1 MATLTLNATAV
12 PASLANLNMSD
23 VKKPTQQTP
32 VQMRRNK
39 LSKQLWEQVQLAT
52 ALASGGSFAPIR
64 VRTVKDKLTGERK
77 TVEQPKRVKP
87 WWFTAEDG
95 TLCLQVRYGV
105 QVLEIGKGKNTI
117 TLASKEQLIDT
128 LNLVKQAAESGE
140 LDKHIAAVAT
150 KARLN
155 FAK

>member
-1 MATLTLNATAV
+1 MATLTLNTTAV

-23 VKKPTQQTP
+23 VKKPKQQTA

-52 ALASGGSFAPIR
+52 ALANGSSFAPIR
-64 VRTVKDKLTGERK
+64 IRTVKDKLTGERK

-87 WWFTAEDG
+87 WWFVGEDG
-95 TLCLQVRYGV
+95 NVCLQVRYGV
-105 QVLEIGKGKNTI
+105 QVLEISKGKNTI
-117 TLASKEQLIDT
+117 KLASKDQLIDT

-140 LDKHIAAVAT
+140 LDKQIAAVAT
-150 KARLN
+150 KAQLN
-155 FAK
+155 FSN

>member
-1 MATLTLNATAV
+1 MATLTLNTTAV

-23 VKKPTQQTP
+23 VKKPKQQTA

-52 ALASGGSFAPIR
+52 ALANGSSFAPIR
-64 VRTVKDKLTGERK
+64 IRTVKDKLTGERK

-87 WWFTAEDG
+87 WWFVGEDG
-95 TLCLQVRYGV
+95 NVCLQVRYGV

-117 TLASKEQLIDT
+117 TLTSKDQLVDT

-140 LDKHIAAVAT
+140 LDKQIAAVAT

-155 FAK
+155 FSN

>member
-1 MATLTLNATAV
+1 MATLTLNTTAV
-12 PASLANLNMSD
+12 PASLASLNISD
-23 VKKPTQQTP
+23 VKKPTQQTA

-52 ALASGGSFAPIR
+52 ALANGSSFAPIR

-87 WWFTAEDG
+87 WWFVGEDG
-95 TLCLQVRYGV
+95 NVCLQVRYGV

-117 TLASKEQLIDT
+117 KLASKDQLIDT

-140 LDKHIAAVAT
+140 LDKQIAAVAT
-150 KARLN
+150 KAQLN
-155 FAK
+155 FSN

>member
-1 MATLTLNATAV
+1 MATLTLNTTAV

-87 WWFTAEDG
+87 WWFVGEDG
-95 TLCLQVRYGV
+95 NVCLQVRYGV

-117 TLASKEQLIDT
+117 TLTSKDQLVDT

-150 KARLN
+150 KATIN
-155 FAK
+155 FSR

>member
-1 MATLTLNATAV
+1 MATLTLNTTAV

-23 VKKPTQQTP
+23 VKKPTQQTA

-52 ALASGGSFAPIR
+52 ALANGGSFAPIR
-64 VRTVKDKLTGERK
+64 IRTVKDKLTGERK

-105 QVLEIGKGKNTI
+105 QVIEIAKGKNTI
-117 TLASKEQLIDT
+117 TLASKDQLVDT
-128 LNLVKQAAESGE
+128 LNLVKQAVEAGD
-140 LDKHIAAVAT
+140 LDKQLETTAT
-150 KARLN
+150 VSSSRFIK
-155 FAK
+155 

>member
-1 MATLTLNATAV
+1 MATLTLNTTAV

-52 ALASGGSFAPIR
+52 ALATGGSFAPIR
-64 VRTVKDKLTGERK
+64 VRTVKDRLTGERK
-77 TVEQPKRVKP
+77 TVEQPKRIKP

-95 TLCLQVRYGV
+95 SVCLQVRYGV

-117 TLASKEQLIDT
+117 TLTSKDQLVDT
-128 LNLVKQAAESGE
+128 LNLVKQAAEHGE
-140 LDKHIAAVAT
+140 LDKQIAAVAT
-150 KARLN
+150 KARHS
-155 FAK
+155 FGK

>member
-23 VKKPTQQTP
+23 VKKPKQQTA

-52 ALASGGSFAPIR
+52 ALANGSSFAPIR
-64 VRTVKDKLTGERK
+64 TRTIKDKLTGERK
-77 TVEQPKRVKP
+77 TVDQPKRVKP
-87 WWFTAEDG
+87 WWFVGEDG
-95 TLCLQVRYGV
+95 NVCLQVRYGV

-117 TLASKEQLIDT
+117 TLASKDQLVET
-128 LNLVKQAAESGE
+128 LNLVKQAAEHGE

-150 KARLN
+150 KAQLKFSN
-155 FAK
+155 

>member
-1 MATLTLNATAV
+1 MATLTLNTPAV

-23 VKKPTQQTP
+23 VKKPTQQTA

-64 VRTVKDKLTGERK
+64 TRTVKDKLTGERK

-95 TLCLQVRYGV
+95 SICLQVRYGV

-117 TLASKEQLIDT
+117 TLASKDQLVET
-128 LNLVKQAAESGE
+128 LNLVKQAAEHGE

-155 FAK
+155 FTR

>member
-23 VKKPTQQTP
+23 VKKPKQQTA

-52 ALASGGSFAPIR
+52 ALANGSSFAPIR
-64 VRTVKDKLTGERK
+64 IRTVKDKLTGERK

-87 WWFTAEDG
+87 WWFVGEDG
-95 TLCLQVRYGV
+95 NVCLQVRYGV

-117 TLASKEQLIDT
+117 KLASKDQLIDT

-140 LDKHIAAVAT
+140 LDKQIAAVAT
-150 KARLN
+150 KAQLN
-155 FAK
+155 FSN

>member
-1 MATLTLNATAV
+1 MATLTLNTTAV

-23 VKKPTQQTP
+23 VKKPTQQTA

-95 TLCLQVRYGV
+95 SVCLQVRYGV

-117 TLASKEQLIDT
+117 TLASKDQLVDT
-128 LNLVKQAAESGE
+128 LNLVKQAVEAGD

-155 FAK
+155 FSK

>member
-1 MATLTLNATAV
+1 MATLTLNTTAV

-23 VKKPTQQTP
+23 VKKPKQQTA

-52 ALASGGSFAPIR
+52 ALANGSSFAPIR
-64 VRTVKDKLTGERK
+64 IRTVKDKLTGERK

-87 WWFTAEDG
+87 WWFVGEDG
-95 TLCLQVRYGV
+95 NVCLQVRYGV

-117 TLASKEQLIDT
+117 TLASKDQLIDT
-128 LNLVKQAAESGE
+128 LNLVKQAAENGE
-140 LDKHIAAVAT
+140 LDKQIASAAT
-150 KARLN
+150 
-155 FAK
+155 

>member
-52 ALASGGSFAPIR
+52 ALATGGSFAPIR
-64 VRTVKDKLTGERK
+64 VRTVKDRLTGERK
-77 TVEQPKRVKP
+77 TVEQQ
-87 WWFTAEDG
+87 AY
-95 TLCLQVRYGV
+95 Q
-105 QVLEIGKGKNTI
+105 
-117 TLASKEQLIDT
+117 A
-128 LNLVKQAAESGE
+128 LV
-140 LDKHIAAVAT
+140 VYC
-150 KARLN
+150 
-155 FAK
+155 

>member
-1 MATLTLNATAV
+1 MATLTLNTTAV

-23 VKKPTQQTP
+23 VKKPKQQTA

-52 ALASGGSFAPIR
+52 ALANGSSFAPIR
-64 VRTVKDKLTGERK
+64 VRTVTDKLTGERK
-77 TVEQPKRVKP
+77 TVEQPKHVKP
-87 WWFTAEDG
+87 WWFIGEDG
-95 TLCLQVRYGV
+95 NVCLQVRYGV

-117 TLASKEQLIDT
+117 KLASKDQLIDT

-140 LDKHIAAVAT
+140 LDKQIAAVAT
-150 KARLN
+150 KAQLN
-155 FAK
+155 FSN

>member
-1 MATLTLNATAV
+1 MATLTLNSTAV
-12 PASLANLNMSD
+12 PASLAKLNMSD

-52 ALASGGSFAPIR
+52 ALANGSSFAPIR
-64 VRTVKDKLTGERK
+64 VRTVKDRLTGERK
-77 TVEQPKRVKP
+77 TVEQPKRIKP

-95 TLCLQVRYGV
+95 SVCLQVRYGV

-117 TLASKEQLIDT
+117 TLVSKDQLVDT
-128 LNLVKQAAESGE
+128 LNLVKQAAEHGE
-140 LDKHIAAVAT
+140 LDKHIAAVAN

-155 FAK
+155 FSK